1 MEVTDK
7 ILNTLNIDKSL
18 ILGMYLVGS
27 NLWGTARKDSD
38 LDVII
43 VIKNNNVKKG
53 NKYISG
59 KDTETSI
66 HNSNVDAWII
76 SENKFAEAIENHR
89 MYELMCLYV
98 PEKNKLINYSY
109 PNNKFTINPK
119 ILYEQTLTVYT
130 RDWEKANKQGG
141 KNNLKRA
148 EKILLHCTRNLF
160 LTLQLL
166 CNGKIETFDETNK
179 YVRQVWEPIPNNYQ
193 AIQLKFQTIHD
204 ELMSQINKIVG
215 STNAS
220 NTSNNNVKKK

>member
-179 YVRQVWEPIPNNYQ
+179 YIRQVWEPIPNNYQ

-220 NTSNNNVKKK
+220 NNNNVKKK

>member
-89 MYELMCLYV
+89 MYELMCLYA

-179 YVRQVWEPIPNNYQ
+179 YVRQVWEPIPSNYQ

-220 NTSNNNVKKK
+220 NNNNVKKK

>member
-220 NTSNNNVKKK
+220 NNNNVKKK

>member
-141 KNNLKRA
+141 NNNLKRA

-220 NTSNNNVKKK
+220 NNNNVKKK

>member
-7 ILNTLNIDKSL
+7 ILNTLNIDKSF

-109 PNNKFTINPK
+109 PNNKFIINPK

-193 AIQLKFQTIHD
+193 AIQLKFQTIHY

-220 NTSNNNVKKK
+220 NNNNVKKK

>member
-166 CNGKIETFDETNK
+166 CNGKIETFYQTNK
-179 YVRQVWEPIPNNYQ
+179 YIRQVWEPIPNNYQ

-220 NTSNNNVKKK
+220 NNNNVKKK

>member
-119 ILYEQTLTVYT
+119 VLYEQTLTVYT

-220 NTSNNNVKKK
+220 NNNNVKKK

>member
-1 MEVTDK
+1 
-7 ILNTLNIDKSL
+7 
-18 ILGMYLVGS
+18 MYLVGS

-119 ILYEQTLTVYT
+119 ILYEQTLPVYT

-179 YVRQVWEPIPNNYQ
+179 YVRQVWEPIPNSYQ

-220 NTSNNNVKKK
+220 NNNNVKKK

>member
-220 NTSNNNVKKK
+220 NNYNVKKK